1 MTTAHTPTNGLKHR
15 PVLAS
20 PHRHSENSAVDNL
33 IEENAKLRKLVVEL
47 SRIAIKNVADKQ

>member
-1 MTTAHTPTNGLKHR
+1 MTTTHTSTNGLKHR

-20 PHRHSENSAVDNL
+20 HRHNENSAVENL
-33 IEENAKLRKLVVEL
+33 LEENAKLRKLVVEL